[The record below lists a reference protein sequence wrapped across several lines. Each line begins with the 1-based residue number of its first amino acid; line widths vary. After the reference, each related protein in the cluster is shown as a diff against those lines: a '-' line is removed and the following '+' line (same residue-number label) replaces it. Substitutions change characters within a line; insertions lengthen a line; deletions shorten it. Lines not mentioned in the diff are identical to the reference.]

1 MKADAL
7 KCRQQNIKIMDIKVI
22 KNKDVMTTED
32 LVNIKGGL
40 NESLDSIAT
49 TCTCDCWISNSNTT
63 PAKPSTSVKK

>member
-1 MKADAL
+1 
-7 KCRQQNIKIMDIKVI
+7 MDIKVI

-63 PAKPSTSVKK
+63 PAKPSTSVKKIISEVVHNN

>member
-1 MKADAL
+1 
-7 KCRQQNIKIMDIKVI
+7 MDIKVI

-49 TCTCDCWISNSNTT
+49 TCTCDCFIGCPVRCSEKQMLKS
-63 PAKPSTSVKK
+63 PVKLLI